1 MYISIAENIAYVR
14 PISLLIITLVPPA
27 APSPILDFKNGR
39 MQQHFQAYSYGVYG
53 TWLKVLI
60 ETRSAHPFSVLG
72 ATTLFSLTVMFVSSR
87 EQ

>member
-1 MYISIAENIAYVR
+1 MV
-14 PISLLIITLVPPA
+14 
-27 APSPILDFKNGR
+27 
-39 MQQHFQAYSYGVYG
+39 VYG

-72 ATTLFSLTVMFVSSR
+72 ATTLFSLTVMVVSSR